1 MSTTFGVKIEDE
13 VIPVARRSGIGNGRV
28 GINFTNKLAKLLPL
42 NTPVEPID
50 NSAQGVKTIGD
61 LFFLEK
67 HGTFNVEINGGNK

>member
-1 MSTTFGVKIEDE
+1 MSTTFGVKVEDE
-13 VIPVARRSGIGNGRV
+13 VIPVARRRGIGNGRV

-67 HGTFNVEINGGNK
+67 HGTFNIEIDGGNK